1 MITTDYIH
9 FLSIYNPDKH
19 YLLTLLLLCSSL
31 NKKLTGSVP
40 LCCYV
45 DFFIPLMLK
54 KLINHTHVP
63 IFKP

>member
-1 MITTDYIH
+1 MITTDYTH

-19 YLLTLLLLCSSL
+19 YLLTLLFAFHVTGQ
-31 NKKLTGSVP
+31 KLTGSVP

-54 KLINHTHVP
+54 KL
-63 IFKP
+63 